1 MHINHCLTHLPQR
14 FKSCLTEGW
23 RRSDW
28 VKWREYMLVFRCFK
42 MKCVLF
48 NMLAT
53 ANTEL
58 TAVCESCDMYV
69 DSFTWLWYV
78 HLSQQIRQVF
88 RWVSVPHVV
97 VCVCVCLFDLFSL
110 WLFCPGRGDYPGSQ
124 LRSAS
129 NCWRLQVCTDEWKN
143 DWLYNAFETFQLRQS
158 VFVYMHQKMLFF
170 SSQHQTCGLR
180 SGNAPMLTNSATC
193 KLFLGLANT
202 GI

>member
-97 VCVCVCLFDLFSL
+97 VCVCVCLISFPCDCSVLAEGITQVVSYVLPPTVDAYKYARMSGKMTDCIKPLKRFSCDNQSLFTCIRKCFSL
-110 WLFCPGRGDYPGSQ
+110 ALSIRHVGFVQETLQCSQ
-124 LRSAS
+124 TAQHV
-129 NCWRLQVCTDEWKN
+129 NCFWD
-143 DWLYNAFETFQLRQS
+143 
-158 VFVYMHQKMLFF
+158 
-170 SSQHQTCGLR
+170 
-180 SGNAPMLTNSATC
+180 
-193 KLFLGLANT
+193 
-202 GI
+202 